1 MASIFIPK
9 RQKETFT
16 CKPPIY
22 SEVYKEWYNSIHTIT
37 SPFEDANTKG
47 RPFLAIATLE
57 ISMNYTNKQNTS
69 TYHEWS
75 SPSSNPDKQ
84 TGTYAYSTFATLQM
98 ELDYVIRII
107 IFQHFIPSYWL
118 SWYIFN
124 PDKQTGTYAC
134 STVAT
139 LQMELNYVIHTNIIS
154 FTEHTSFV
162 YVTTPLSVSE
172 SMLHCV
178 LGAVHPECSCQLSE
192 FVSALYT

>member
-84 TGTYAYSTFATLQM
+84 TGTYA
-98 ELDYVIRII
+98 
-107 IFQHFIPSYWL
+107 
-118 SWYIFN
+118 
-124 PDKQTGTYAC
+124 C